1 MSRKDRAGSGVS
13 RLKTAFADSSVSPG
27 LALWRVTNAWQRT
40 IRTAL
45 VAHRLT
51 HVQFVLLASLT
62 WMDRSV
68 PVTQRDLADHART
81 DVMMTSQVI
90 RALEAKGYVV
100 RSPHPTDGRAFT
112 LSPTAEGIAVAN
124 SANAD
129 VEAADRDYFAALGS
143 EDLVVFTRLLRA
155 LDHRG

>member
-1 MSRKDRAGSGVS
+1 MNQLDS
-13 RLKTAFADSSVSPG
+13 AFADASESPG

-40 IRTAL
+40 IRNAL
-45 VAHRLT
+45 VPHRLT

-62 WMDRSV
+62 WMDRSA

-90 RALEAKGYVV
+90 RALETKGYVV
-100 RSPHPTDGRAFT
+100 RTPHPTDGRAFT
-112 LSPTAEGIAVAN
+112 LSPTTEGIAVAK
-124 SANAD
+124 SANAA
-129 VEAADRDYFAALGS
+129 VEAADRAYFAALGAQ
-143 EDLVVFTRLLRA
+143 DLARFTALLRT